1 MPAEKISVLLAGPG
15 HELVFYQM
23 QPPFL
28 PKPQLIVAG
37 HATTWEAL
45 QSSLASVKPEV
56 LVVHASIAPGADPLL
71 KLLAG
76 LQAWNG
82 SAIVILPEALSTYQ
96 GAFSNLSGV
105 VAGVFVMPVNWA
117 EIPER
122 AFTAGETARYKS
134 AQISSD
140 PALSAPS
147 AFSPQGMSPIVTG
160 TKRIAVLSHAGGAG
174 ASTLAENLAYE
185 LAARLSVR
193 TLLFSL
199 GLPPAAAAHF
209 RLRYIPNLTE
219 FFERPG
225 DVGLAREPAIQ
236 SAIQKVEGLDILL
249 APENSLE
256 YLKAA
261 SHSAD
266 LKAANSIYSMFLAA
280 EDGSYA
286 AMVMDLPLAES
297 EWMVHPLFFAN
308 LALIVARPT
317 MADLFAVRHS
327 LNFMNSL
334 GNRLPQEA
342 IYLVLN
348 QASESSALT
357 PRRFLEELSGDL
369 GWAPP
374 IAAVIEHDPQVQLA
388 QDQRVPAVTRSEK
401 LARGVRQVIATL
413 FPGMERAVQMAPE
426 GQAAKSFLRLPK
438 FKLG

>member
-1 MPAEKISVLLAGPG
+1 MHSTLASEKISVLLAGPG

-28 PKPQLIVAG
+28 SHPQLIVSG
-37 HATTWEAL
+37 HATSWEAL
-45 QSSLASVKPEV
+45 QTSLQTVKPDV
-56 LVVHASIAPGADPLL
+56 LVVHASVAPGADPLL
-71 KLLAG
+71 KLLMS

-82 SAIVILPEALSTYQ
+82 AAIVILPEALANFQ
-96 GAFSNLSGV
+96 GAFTNLSSV
-105 VAGVFVMPVNWA
+105 VSGVFVMPVTWH
-117 EIPER
+117 EIPGR
-122 AFTAGETARYKS
+122 AFTAGETARYKTS
-134 AQISSD
+134 QISAASQ
-140 PALSAPS
+140 PAAPS
-147 AFSPQGMSPIVTG
+147 AFSPQGMAPIVTG

-174 ASTLAENLAYE
+174 TSTIAENLAYE

-225 DVGLAREPAIQ
+225 KPAIQ
-236 SAIQKVEGLDILL
+236 SAIHKVEGLDILL

-261 SHSAD
+261 THSAD
-266 LKAANSIYSMFLAA
+266 LKAQNSIYSMFLAA

-297 EWMVHPLFFAN
+297 EWLLHPLFFAN

-317 MADLFAVRHS
+317 MADLFAVRHT
-327 LNFMNSL
+327 LNFLGSL
-334 GNRLPQEA
+334 GNRLPRESL
-342 IYLVLN
+342 YLVLN
-348 QASESSALT
+348 QASEASALT

-374 IAAVIEHDPQVQLA
+374 IAAVVEHDPQIQLA
-388 QDQRVPAVTRSEK
+388 QDQRLPPVTRSEK
-401 LARGVRQVIATL
+401 LARGVRQVIGTL

-426 GQAAKSFLRLPK
+426 GQGSKSFLRLPK

>member
-1 MPAEKISVLLAGPG
+1 MPEKLSVLLAGPG

-23 QPPFL
+23 QPAFVADARL
-28 PKPQLIVAG
+28 MVAG
-37 HATTWEAL
+37 QATTWDAL
-45 QSSLASVKPEV
+45 QNTLGTLKPEI
-56 LVVHASIAPGADPLL
+56 LVVHASIAPGADPLI
-71 KLLAG
+71 KLLAT
-76 LQAWNG
+76 LQAWG
-82 SAIVILPEALSTYQ
+82 GVAVVILPEALANFQ

-122 AFTAGETARYKS
+122 AYNAGTTARYRS
-134 AQISSD
+134 SQISAG
-140 PALSAPS
+140 PQFSAPS
-147 AFSPQGMSPIVTG
+147 AFSPQGMTPIVTG
-160 TKRIAVLSHAGGAG
+160 TKRIAVFSHAGGAG
-174 ASTLAENLAYE
+174 ASTVAENLAYE

-225 DVGLAREPAIQ
+225 KPAIQ
-236 SAIQKVEGLDILL
+236 SAIQKLEGLDILL
-249 APENSLE
+249 APESSLE

-261 SHSAD
+261 STSVD
-266 LKAANSIYSMFLAA
+266 LKAPNSIYSMFLAA

-297 EWMVHPLFFAN
+297 EWLLHPLFFAN

-317 MADLFAVRHS
+317 MADLFAVRHT
-327 LNFMNSL
+327 LNFLGSL
-334 GNRLPQEA
+334 GNRLPREA
-342 IYLVLN
+342 LYLVLN
-348 QASESSALT
+348 QASETSALT

-374 IAAVIEHDPQVQLA
+374 IAAVIEHDPQVQMA
-388 QDQRVPAVTRSEK
+388 QDQRVPPVLRSEK
-401 LARGVRQVIATL
+401 LSRGVRQVIGTL
-413 FPGMERAVQMAPE
+413 FPGMERAVQMSPE
-426 GQAAKSFLRLPK
+426 TQGSKSFLRLPK

>member
-28 PKPQLIVAG
+28 SNPQLMVAG

-71 KLLAG
+71 KLLAS

-96 GAFSNLSGV
+96 GAFTNLSGV

-117 EIPER
+117 EIPGR
-122 AFTAGETARYKS
+122 AFSAGETAHYRL
-134 AQISSD
+134 AQISAG
-140 PALSAPS
+140 PQLSTAS

-225 DVGLAREPAIQ
+225 KPAIQ
-236 SAIQKVEGLDILL
+236 SAIQKLEGLDILL

-261 SHSAD
+261 THSAD

-297 EWMVHPLFFAN
+297 EWLLHPLFFAN
-308 LALIVARPT
+308 IA
-317 MADLFAVRHS
+317 ADCGAPDDGRFVRGAPY
-327 LNFMNSL
+327 LEFLNSL
-334 GNRLPQEA
+334 GNRLPREA
-342 IYLVLN
+342 LYLVLN
-348 QASESSALT
+348 QVSENQRPDPAPLPRGTLRRPGLGAADRGGDRARSAT
-357 PRRFLEELSGDL
+357 CCWRKTSAF
-369 GWAPP
+369 
-374 IAAVIEHDPQVQLA
+374 
-388 QDQRVPAVTRSEK
+388 
-401 LARGVRQVIATL
+401 
-413 FPGMERAVQMAPE
+413 
-426 GQAAKSFLRLPK
+426 RL
-438 FKLG
+438 

>member
-1 MPAEKISVLLAGPG
+1 
-15 HELVFYQM
+15 
-23 QPPFL
+23 
-28 PKPQLIVAG
+28 
-37 HATTWEAL
+37 
-45 QSSLASVKPEV
+45 
-56 LVVHASIAPGADPLL
+56 
-71 KLLAG
+71 
-76 LQAWNG
+76 
-82 SAIVILPEALSTYQ
+82 
-96 GAFSNLSGV
+96 
-105 VAGVFVMPVNWA
+105 MPVNWA

-122 AFTAGETARYKS
+122 VYNAGTTVRYRLS
-134 AQISSD
+134 QISTGQQFST
-140 PALSAPS
+140 PS
-147 AFSPQGMSPIVTG
+147 AFSVQGMAPIVTG

-199 GLPPAAAAHF
+199 GLPPAAGAHF

-225 DVGLAREPAIQ
+225 KPAIQ
-236 SAIQKVEGLDILL
+236 SAVQKVEGLDILL

-261 SHSAD
+261 NASTD
-266 LKAANSIYSMFLAA
+266 MKAPNSIYSLFMAS

-297 EWMVHPLFFAN
+297 EWLLHPLFFAN
-308 LALIVARPT
+308 IALIVARPT
-317 MADLFAVRHS
+317 MADLFAVRHT
-327 LNFMNSL
+327 LNFLNSL
-334 GNRLPQEA
+334 GNRLPREA
-342 IYLVLN
+342 LYLVLN

-374 IAAVIEHDPQVQLA
+374 IAAVIEHDPNVQMA
-388 QDQRVPAVTRSEK
+388 QDQRIPPVLRSES
-401 LARGVRQVIATL
+401 LARGVRQVIGTL
-413 FPGMERAVQMAPE
+413 FPGMERAVQMTPE
-426 GQAAKSFLRLPK
+426 AQNSKSFLRLPK

>member
-1 MPAEKISVLLAGPG
+1 MAAEKISVLLAGPG

-28 PKPQLIVAG
+28 PNPQLMVAG

-45 QSSLASVKPEV
+45 QSSLASVRPEV

-71 KLLAG
+71 KLLAS

-82 SAIVILPEALSTYQ
+82 AAIVLLPEALSSYQ

-134 AQISSD
+134 VQISAG
-140 PALSAPS
+140 PQLSAPS

-225 DVGLAREPAIQ
+225 KPAIQ

-261 SHSAD
+261 THSAD

-297 EWMVHPLFFAN
+297 EWLLHPLFFAN

-317 MADLFAVRHS
+317 MADLFAVRHT

-334 GNRLPQEA
+334 GNRLPRESL
-342 IYLVLN
+342 YLVLN
-348 QASESSALT
+348 QTSENSALT

-388 QDQRVPAVTRSEK
+388 QDQRVPPVTRSEK
-401 LARGVRQVIATL
+401 LARGVRQVIGTL

-426 GQAAKSFLRLPK
+426 GQASKSFLRLPK